1 MGKMSDMLGK
11 EKAQELYEKI
21 RGGLQ
26 YQEEF
31 LEKLYA
37 QYKWR
42 SLPKGVGSKYFE
54 YNLVNNDNVCLAVA
68 KTGSY
73 KDNLVCFSPSTVDLN
88 IYNEPVRVH
97 GLLRDGTFVNTED
110 FVMCYDRTGSIT
122 SRMIID
128 WYCNQLEE
136 IDKTIQSNLKFQRKP
151 YIISAKEGQKLT
163 YKIVM
168 NDVNEGIEVIYV
180 KDDFDQSK
188 IGVLNLNV
196 PYVVDKLEEH
206 KRMIRSDC
214 LTALGINNV
223 NVIKKERLVTGET
236 DANNED
242 IFLSK
247 NSRTRERE
255 EFCERY
261 KEVFGSKFGECPTFT
276 DSFIEMTKKRGLE
289 NE

>member
-11 EKAQELYEKI
+11 EKAQQLLEKM

-37 QYKWR
+37 QYKWYG
-42 SLPKGVGSKYFE
+42 LPKGVGSKYFE

-68 KTGSY
+68 KNGNY
-73 KDNLVCFSPSTVDLN
+73 KDKLVCFSPSTVNLN
-88 IYNEPVRVH
+88 VYNEPVKVYGH
-97 GLLRDGTFVNTED
+97 LRDGTCVETED

-163 YKIVM
+163 YQVIM
-168 NDVNEGIEVIYV
+168 NNVNEGVEVIYV

-188 IGVLNLNV
+188 IGVLNLTV

-223 NVIKKERLVTGET
+223 NVIKKERLVSGET

-261 KEVFGSKFGECPTFT
+261 KEVFGSKFGECPRFVEP
-276 DSFIEMTKKRGLE
+276 FLE
-289 NE
+289 ISKGGSKNE